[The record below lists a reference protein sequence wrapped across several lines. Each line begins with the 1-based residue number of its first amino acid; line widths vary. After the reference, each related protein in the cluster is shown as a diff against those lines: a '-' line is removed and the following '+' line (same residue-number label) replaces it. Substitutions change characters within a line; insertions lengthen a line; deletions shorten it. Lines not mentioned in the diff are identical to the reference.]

1 MLCLLVVLIMYWLCA
16 LRVHPMLFC
25 VVISFNILSKNNCIQ
40 DALSIHGVKNIVKYP
55 TCYKD
60 SDPTLLDLLITNV
73 HKRIVNVFS
82 IHHDMSVLSLPG
94 DQNQAHQQLLNITSS
109 DVIVQLLSDSD
120 KNVIQKPYL
129 LYSYIRRRRTTI
141 SRRLAVT
148 VSRAV
153 TNGRLSKL
161 NGYTFYWSFF
171 ATPNNDNAMGF
182 VHCQRI
188 RMSRITNDYMNKKP
202 PITVRNF

>member
-1 MLCLLVVLIMYWLCA
+1 
-16 LRVHPMLFC
+16 MLFC

-40 DALSIHGVKNIVKYP
+40 DALSIHGVRNIIKYP

-60 SDPTLLDLLITNV
+60 SDPTLLDLVITNV

-94 DQNQAHQQLLNITSS
+94 DQNQAHQHLLNITSS
-109 DVIVQLLSDSD
+109 DVIVQLLSDSN

-153 TNGRLSKL
+153 TNGRMGKL
-161 NGYTFYWSFF
+161 NCYNFY
-171 ATPNNDNAMGF
+171 
-182 VHCQRI
+182 
-188 RMSRITNDYMNKKP
+188 
-202 PITVRNF
+202 

>member
-1 MLCLLVVLIMYWLCA
+1 
-16 LRVHPMLFC
+16 MLFC
-25 VVISFNILSKNNCIQ
+25 VVISFNMLSKNNFIQ
-40 DALSIHGVKNIVKYP
+40 DALSIHGVRNIIKYP

-60 SDPTLLDLLITNV
+60 SDHTLLDLLITKITNV

-82 IHHDMSVLSLPG
+82 IPHDMSVLSLPG

-109 DVIVQLLSDSD
+109 DVIVQLLSDSN

-141 SRRLAVT
+141 SRRLDVT

-161 NGYTFYWSFF
+161 NGYNFY
-171 ATPNNDNAMGF
+171 
-182 VHCQRI
+182 
-188 RMSRITNDYMNKKP
+188 
-202 PITVRNF
+202 

>member
-1 MLCLLVVLIMYWLCA
+1 
-16 LRVHPMLFC
+16 MLFC

-82 IHHDMSVLSLPG
+82 IHHDMSVLSLSG

-161 NGYTFYWSFF
+161 NGYTFY
-171 ATPNNDNAMGF
+171 
-182 VHCQRI
+182 
-188 RMSRITNDYMNKKP
+188 
-202 PITVRNF
+202 